1 MKGWS
6 WRNSKTSLFLKVNRC
21 LHLKQ
26 GWAESIVLMLR
37 TEVITRMLHLTRIYL
52 LSAIGLVA
60 SHPHC
65 QAPVN
70 THAHT
75 HTEGTRGLVAKSCPT
90 LANPWTIAHQVPLS
104 ISQGRTLE
112 WVAISF
118 SSGSSWL
125 RGRTQGFCI
134 SGYWAM
140 REARK
145 AHMQPAKLRAPTR
158 RCVHTHADEDTRA
171 AFWPL
176 VWCSRL
182 ARRQANTKPAS
193 SWHIRVSVSNKES
206 HAPPD
211 SDSSLWPARRS
222 EAKSVS
228 TWIQGK
234 GAWKALV
241 VASPWI
247 SQTTGLTSSQA
258 ATISVVTL

>member
-125 RGRTQGFCI
+125 RNLTYVSCIAGGFFTP
-134 SGYWAM
+134 
-140 REARK
+140 EPLRK
-145 AHMQPAKLRAPTR
+145 PQNNLLSLWRYLN
-158 RCVHTHADEDTRA
+158 D
-171 AFWPL
+171 
-176 VWCSRL
+176 L
-182 ARRQANTKPAS
+182 AREKLK
-193 SWHIRVSVSNKES
+193 VYC
-206 HAPPD
+206 
-211 SDSSLWPARRS
+211 
-222 EAKSVS
+222 
-228 TWIQGK
+228 
-234 GAWKALV
+234 
-241 VASPWI
+241 
-247 SQTTGLTSSQA
+247 
-258 ATISVVTL
+258 